1 MGVDYKL
8 IGNRIKAERKKQ
20 NMTQEKL
27 AEKLGV
33 SVGYISQVERGITK
47 TSLDL
52 LGTISDI
59 LCCDISDFIKASSQN
74 SKDYMSDEFLQS
86 YSRLRPHERRIVDR
100 LIQFFLEE

>member
-1 MGVDYKL
+1 MSVDYKL
-8 IGNRIKAERKKQ
+8 IGSRIKSERKKQ
-20 NMTQEKL
+20 NMTQERL

-59 LCCDISDFIKASSQN
+59 LCCDISDFIKASSQS
-74 SKDYMSDEFLQS
+74 SKDYMSEEFSKNYCRLQP
-86 YSRLRPHERRIVDR
+86 RERRIVDNMIR
-100 LIQFFLEE
+100 FFLDE